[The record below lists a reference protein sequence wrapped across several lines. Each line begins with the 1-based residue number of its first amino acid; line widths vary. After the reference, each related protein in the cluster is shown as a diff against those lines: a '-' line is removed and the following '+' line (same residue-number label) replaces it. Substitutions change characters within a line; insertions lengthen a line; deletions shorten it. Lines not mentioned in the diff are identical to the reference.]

1 MNSGYLLSVVIP
13 TRNRQYYAKKT
24 VEQVLSIADEVGT
37 IQIVVTD
44 NSDDDS
50 LSQLLGELLKH
61 PDVTYEFTPYRI
73 PGVDNYAKGIGL
85 SKGQYVCCIGDDD
98 AVLPDIVPV
107 AEWASSH
114 NIPAV
119 KFGTQAIYIWP
130 NAIKGRESSQ
140 LSLDRFS
147 SRSYEVDVKRELVDF
162 LHTGCFDLPSA
173 DIPKAYHGLVRRD
186 MYELIKE
193 KTGRYCG
200 GLSPDIYLAVSLATM
215 IEKLTCMDIPLT
227 VFGACRQSTTG
238 DSLNKVNVSKLE
250 DAPHFVGQEYE
261 WDSLVPRYYCGA
273 NIWADSAL
281 HALSDL
287 GENALREEF
296 SVEHI
301 AAYGLAE
308 CSDFQDEIMA
318 LLDKVKHDDIKIAQ
332 LVKDENKQKHLRAIK
347 DGIKSVRV
355 LSRAYYA
362 VRKIFRTARG
372 DDRLFLRDVASCAE
386 AAGVVH
392 GCIESCVKE
401 LLENLQREESELA

>member
-1 MNSGYLLSVVIP
+1 MNSGYLLSVVVP

-24 VEQVLSIADEVGT
+24 VEQILSIADEAGT
-37 IQIVVTD
+37 VQIVVTD
-44 NSDDDS
+44 NSDDDG
-50 LSQLLGELLKH
+50 LSRLLGELLEH
-61 PDVTYEFTPYRI
+61 PDVTYEFTPHRI

-85 SKGQYVCCIGDDD
+85 SRGQYVCCIGDDD

-107 AEWASSH
+107 AEWASAH
-114 NIPAV
+114 KIPAV
-119 KFGTQAIYIWP
+119 KFGAQAIYIWP
-130 NAIKGRESSQ
+130 NAIKGRESGQ

-147 SRSYEVDVKRELVDF
+147 SRAYEVDVRKELVDF
-162 LHTGCFDLPSA
+162 LRTGCSDLPSA

-200 GLSPDIYLAVSLATM
+200 GLSPDIYLGVSLATM
-215 IEKLTCMDIPLT
+215 IEKLTCIDIPLT

-287 GENALREEF
+287 GEGALREEF

-301 AAYGLAE
+301 VAYGLAE
-308 CSDFQDEIMA
+308 CPDFKDEIIA
-318 LLDKVKHDDIKIAQ
+318 LLDKVEHDDIKIAQ
-332 LVKDENKQKHLRAIK
+332 LVKDENEQKRLKAIK
-347 DGIKSVRV
+347 DGVKNMRL
-355 LSRAYYA
+355 LSKVYYA
-362 VRKIFRTARG
+362 VRSVLRSARG
-372 DDRLFLRDVASCAE
+372 DERLLLRDVVNCAE
-386 AAGVVH
+386 AADVVH
-392 GCIESCVKE
+392 GRIASRANE
-401 LLENLQREESELA
+401 LLENLRREESELA